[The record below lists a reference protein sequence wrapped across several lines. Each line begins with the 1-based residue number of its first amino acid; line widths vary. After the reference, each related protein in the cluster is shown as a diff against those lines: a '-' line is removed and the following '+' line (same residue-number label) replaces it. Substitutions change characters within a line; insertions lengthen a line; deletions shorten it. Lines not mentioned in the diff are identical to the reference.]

1 MIDRSRWREEL
12 QARFSPSKTWPGPEV
27 EDGWKDLLCDLA
39 DALDAT
45 GIRYSFVQLENR
57 AGELRCLLGT
67 AEDEPR
73 MEELHALVD
82 RARERSRLT
91 CPQCGKSGCICP
103 ATTKRDVSVGEA
115 LAHLQPCSWQVAEQR
130 AQRLKASA
138 AAQLALEAV
147 AAGTSTVS
155 AAARDRLRAGLDALC
170 MDTEWTGPIVAW
182 LDCLLHGH
190 SAQHSNTGFTA
201 DGLVTHYLQD
211 CLPLANII
219 SGCPVLDA
227 SGRDV
232 PPALP
237 LAMIRQDA
245 VLVLLVANPAHA
257 RWLRAFAASLGME
270 NLVVV
275 EQALE
280 DQRDRTL
287 FQEIIGRDRVPPR
300 QVLARTRHR
309 MALGGRW
316 YILRGSLDETELQ
329 GLPQGTQFVQTIAVP
344 APGLEAPLQILHIA
358 TGVGHTA
365 AVPLQECPHDP
376 VPAPPENL
384 WSEPEP
390 SGASRT
396 VPEILQAAR
405 LTLERV
411 ETEMKRIGFWTDN
424 PPPLL
429 EMANRGE
436 LRSYLAAPSFEQWLQ
451 CVFLAR
457 AREAVRNDSMPASSS
472 VAEMARRQY
481 DYHSHVPEAQTLLKL
496 LRAFD
501 LLVDQRMQA
510 GRTPSPRH
518 VRDDRPEEPLQVL
531 EAASAGGR
539 VLKKGTWRSSG
550 WPCVNVEPWDERY
563 FRLALQHIADRFGVV
578 MPGITNDA
586 EDTDPRG
593 HAAAEFV
600 VEGVPVSAISGRR
613 CSFAAAREDIR
624 DRIFDS
630 LLHLAI

>member
-12 QARFSPSKTWPGPEV
+12 QARFSPSKTWPEPEV

-39 DALDAT
+39 DSLDAT
-45 GIRYSFVQLENR
+45 GIRYRFVQLANR
-57 AGELRCLLGT
+57 AGELCCLLGT

-73 MEELHALVD
+73 MEELHDLVG
-82 RARERSRLT
+82 RACERSRLT
-91 CPQCGKSGCICP
+91 CPRCGKSACTCP
-103 ATTKRDVSVGEA
+103 ATTARDVSIGAA
-115 LAHLQPCSWQVAEQR
+115 LAQLQPCNWQEAEQR
-130 AQRLKASA
+130 GQRLKASA
-138 AAQLALEAV
+138 VAQQALDAV

-155 AAARDRLRAGLDALC
+155 AIARDRLRAGLDTLC
-170 MDTEWTGPIVAW
+170 MDTEWTGPMVAW

-190 SAQHSNTGFTA
+190 SAAQSKTGFTA

-245 VLVLLVANPAHA
+245 TLVLPIADPHRA
-257 RWLRAFAASLGME
+257 RWLRACAASLGME

-275 EQALE
+275 EQAVE
-280 DQRDRTL
+280 EQRDRTL
-287 FQEIIGRDRVPPR
+287 FQEIIARDRVPPR

-316 YILRGSLDETELQ
+316 YLLRGHLDESELQ
-329 GLPQGTQFVQTIAVP
+329 RLPQGTQFVQTIAVP

-358 TGVGHTA
+358 TGVGQTS
-365 AVPLQECPHDP
+365 AVPMHEGTHG
-376 VPAPPENL
+376 PAPAPLVDL
-384 WSEPEP
+384 WSAPEP
-390 SGASRT
+390 SQAPLT
-396 VPEILQAAR
+396 IPQILEAAR
-405 LTLERV
+405 QALERI
-411 ETEMKRIGFWTDN
+411 EAEMKRIGFWSEN

-436 LRSYLAAPSFEQWLQ
+436 LRTYLDAPSFEQWLQ

-457 AREAVRNDSMPASSS
+457 AREAVRNDTLPSSSS

-481 DYHSHVPEAQTLLKL
+481 DYQSHVPEAQPLLQL

-501 LLVDQRMQA
+501 LLVDQRAEA
-510 GRTPSPRH
+510 GRKPPQ
-518 VRDDRPEEPLQVL
+518 RDH
-531 EAASAGGR
+531 G
-539 VLKKGTWRSSG
+539 
-550 WPCVNVEPWDERY
+550 
-563 FRLALQHIADRFGVV
+563 
-578 MPGITNDA
+578 
-586 EDTDPRG
+586 
-593 HAAAEFV
+593 
-600 VEGVPVSAISGRR
+600 
-613 CSFAAAREDIR
+613 
-624 DRIFDS
+624 
-630 LLHLAI
+630 

>member
-1 MIDRSRWREEL
+1 MSAEKLPVIDRSRWREAL

-45 GIRYSFVQLENR
+45 GIRYSFVQLTDH

-73 MEELHALVD
+73 MEELHALVE
-82 RARERSRLT
+82 RARDRSRLT
-91 CPQCGKSGCICP
+91 CPQCGKSGCACP
-103 ATTKRDVSVGEA
+103 ATTDRDVSIGAA
-115 LAHLQPCSWQVAEQR
+115 LAHVQPCSWQEAEQR

-138 AAQLALEAV
+138 AAQQALNAIT
-147 AAGTSTVS
+147 AGTSTVS
-155 AAARDRLRAGLDALC
+155 ATARDRLRTGLDTLC

-182 LDCLLHGH
+182 LDYLLRGY
-190 SAQHSNTGFTA
+190 SAAPSKTGFTA

-227 SGRDV
+227 SGREV

-237 LAMIRQDA
+237 LAMMRQDA
-245 VLVLLVANPAHA
+245 VLVLPVANPARA

-280 DQRDRTL
+280 GERDRTL
-287 FQEIIGRDRVPPR
+287 FQEIIARDRVPPR
-300 QVLARTRHR
+300 QMIARTRHR

-316 YILRGSLDETELQ
+316 YLLRGHLDETELQ
-329 GLPQGTQFVQTIAVP
+329 GLPQGTQLVQTIAVP

-358 TGVGHTA
+358 TGVGQAA
-365 AVPLQECPHDP
+365 AVPMHAGSQQS
-376 VPAPPENL
+376 VPAPLEDF

-396 VPEILQAAR
+396 VPEILEAAR

-429 EMANRGE
+429 ERANRGE
-436 LRSYLAAPSFEQWLQ
+436 LRSYLDAPSFEQWLQ

-457 AREAVRNDSMPASSS
+457 AREAIRNDSMPASSS

-481 DYHSHVPEAQTLLKL
+481 DYQSHVPEAQPL
-496 LRAFD
+496 LRLLHAFD
-501 LLVDQRMQA
+501 RLVDQR
-510 GRTPSPRH
+510 
-518 VRDDRPEEPLQVL
+518 
-531 EAASAGGR
+531 
-539 VLKKGTWRSSG
+539 
-550 WPCVNVEPWDERY
+550 
-563 FRLALQHIADRFGVV
+563 
-578 MPGITNDA
+578 
-586 EDTDPRG
+586 
-593 HAAAEFV
+593 
-600 VEGVPVSAISGRR
+600 
-613 CSFAAAREDIR
+613 
-624 DRIFDS
+624 DS
-630 LLHLAI
+630 LRRPPT